1 MNFID
6 MKIFINMYDDDDFFG
21 GEGWGGVGW
30 RLSVIILG
38 YYRTPLLD
46 SN

>member
-6 MKIFINMYDDDDFFG
+6 MKIFINMYDDDDFFLG
-21 GEGWGGVGW
+21 GGGW

>member
-21 GEGWGGVGW
+21 VGGGGVGW

-38 YYRTPLLD
+38 YYRAPLLD

>member
-6 MKIFINMYDDDDFFG
+6 MKIFINMYDDDDFF
-21 GEGWGGVGW
+21 WGGGGW

>member
-6 MKIFINMYDDDDFFG
+6 MKIFINMYDDDDFFLG
-21 GEGWGGVGW
+21 GGRGW

-38 YYRTPLLD
+38 YYRAPLLD

>member
-6 MKIFINMYDDDDFFG
+6 MKIFINMYDDDDFFFG
-21 GEGWGGVGW
+21 GGGGW